1 MKMVAVF
8 NKKARLRFIGHLD
21 LMRTMQRALRRSG
34 LPIRFSQGFNPH
46 ILLSFASPL
55 SVGIEGKRELMEVP
69 LAKEMSEEEFK
80 IILSAALPADLP
92 CIEVHAEEDTH
103 PSVMSLCYAA
113 RYACIPEKNDDDLLK
128 EDLARFLAQKEI
140 PAVRHTKS
148 GDKNCDLR
156 PMIHEAEI
164 RDGAIIATLDLR
176 ESSTC
181 KPDLFLN
188 TFYAFRGMEAPRFRL
203 IREQLL
209 GLKEN
214 QLVPLETL

>member
-69 LAKEMSEEEFK
+69 LAKEMSVDEFRRV
-80 IILSAALPADLP
+80 LSDALPADLP
-92 CIEVHAEEDTH
+92 CIEVHAIEDNH

-113 RYACIPEKNDDDLLK
+113 RYACFPEKNDDGLE
-128 EDLARFLAQKEI
+128 EDLARFLSQSEI

-156 PMIHEAEI
+156 PMIHEAAI
-164 RDGAIIATLDLR
+164 RDGAILVTLDLR
-176 ESSTC
+176 EASTC

-188 TFYAFRGMEAPRFRL
+188 AFYAFRGMEAPRFRL
-203 IREQLL
+203 VREQLL
-209 GLKEN
+209 GLDKN

>member
-69 LAKEMSEEEFK
+69 LAKDMSEEEFK
-80 IILSAALPADLP
+80 SVLSATLPKDLP
-92 CIEVHAEEDTH
+92 CIEVHAVEDTH

-113 RYACIPEKNDDDLLK
+113 RYACIPEKADDRLD
-128 EDLARFLAQKEI
+128 EDLAHFLAQKEI

-164 RDGAIIATLDLR
+164 KDGVIYAVLDLR

-188 TFYAFRGMEAPRFRL
+188 AFYAFRGMEAPRFRL

-209 GLKEN
+209 GLSEN